1 MSAKDLQQ
9 VINECQQTIDQLR
22 TMSGQMSGGGARA
35 TLNESAHHLEM
46 CVKECE
52 FAIKQLP

>member
-9 VINECQQTIDQLR
+9 CISDCQMVIGQLQSM
-22 TMSGQMSGGGARA
+22 TSQVSGTVAKS
-35 TLNESAHHLEM
+35 TLTESAHHLEM

-52 FAIKQLP
+52 FAMKQLP